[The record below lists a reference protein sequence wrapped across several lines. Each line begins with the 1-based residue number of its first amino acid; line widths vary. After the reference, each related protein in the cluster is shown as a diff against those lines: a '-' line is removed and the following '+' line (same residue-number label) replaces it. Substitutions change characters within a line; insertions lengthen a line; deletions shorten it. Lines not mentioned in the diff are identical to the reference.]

1 MFELN
6 FKFIFGMPEEV
17 QDQFNQCVKIFN
29 KHRNANAV
37 KSRYYEGKI
46 PLSEVN
52 LGIALPDSLLGL
64 EMDCG
69 WGGQAVDVLAER
81 SIFDGFVGENGGD
94 VELITQI
101 AKRNKLLS
109 EYPKATTTELEFGCV
124 FATLSADNNKKA
136 RIRFHSPETAAA
148 KYNGEL
154 GRIECG
160 LAIID
165 TIKSGDRELVSVIN
179 FYNSTSIWVLKRIA
193 DTQTFKAEEFPHK
206 MGRPLM
212 EPMIWNA
219 TDRKPLG
226 RSRLKAPQR
235 GLIKGFVRTICN
247 ATIGL
252 EFATSPQ
259 KYLLGISDEQYD
271 AIISQKFKQYVG
283 SILAATRDPESG
295 QVPEFGQLAQG
306 NISPHIQML
315 KALATQFSAITG
327 LSSNDVGVIEEANP
341 TSSDAIEAQSKKL
354 VSLAEKL
361 NKGNGES
368 LTQIMLMALAIEK
381 NISIDELTEEDKAI
395 MPHFKNPMM
404 PSIASTA
411 DAALKIASARP
422 GFGQTDVFLEM
433 VGFSQSDIRRIN
445 AQQAKARGLQ
455 VLTELEE

>member
-6 FKFIFGMPEEV
+6 FKTILNMPEEV
-17 QDQFNQCVKIFN
+17 LEKFKECVQILE
-29 KHRNANAV
+29 KHRNANTIKA
-37 KSRYYEGKI
+37 RYYEGKI
-46 PLSEVN
+46 PLSDVN
-52 LGIALPDSLLGL
+52 LGIALPENLCGL

-81 SIFDGFVGENGGD
+81 SIFDGFVGKNGGD

-101 AKRNKLLS
+101 AERNMLLS

-124 FATLSADNNKKA
+124 FATLSADNKKKA

-148 KYNGEL
+148 KHNGEL
-154 GRIECG
+154 GRIEYG
-160 LAIID
+160 LAIIA
-165 TIKSGDRELVSVIN
+165 TMKSGDKELVSVIN
-179 FYNSTSIWVLKRIA
+179 FYTNDAIWVLKRIA
-193 DTQTFKAEEFPHK
+193 DTQTFKAEEHLHK

-212 EPMIWNA
+212 EPMVWNA
-219 TDRKPLG
+219 TDKKPLG

-271 AIISQKFKQYVG
+271 RIISQKFKQYVG
-283 SILAATRDPESG
+283 SILAATRDPETG
-295 QVPEFGQLAQG
+295 QLPQFGQLAQG

-315 KALATQFSAITG
+315 RALATQFSAITG
-327 LSSNDVGVIEEANP
+327 LSSNDVGVIDEANP

-368 LTQIMLMALAIEK
+368 LTLIMLMALAIEK
-381 NISIDELTEEDKAI
+381 NVSLDDLTEEDKAI

-404 PSIASTA
+404 PSIAATA
-411 DAALKIASARP
+411 DAATKIASARP
-422 GFGQTDVFLEM
+422 GFADTDVFLEM
-433 VGFSQSDIRRIN
+433 MGFSQSDIRRIN

>member
-6 FKFIFGMPEEV
+6 YKLILEMPDEV
-17 QDQFNQCVKIFN
+17 LNQFEQCVQIFN
-29 KHRNANAV
+29 KHKNANAV

-52 LGIALPDSLLGL
+52 LGIALPESLRGL

-81 SIFDGFVGENGGD
+81 SIFDGFVGENGGY
-94 VELITQI
+94 VETVAQI

-124 FATLSADNNKKA
+124 FATLSADDNNKA

-154 GRIECG
+154 GRIEYG

-165 TIKSGDRELVSVIN
+165 TIKSGEKELVSVIN
-179 FYNSTSIWVLKRIA
+179 FYTSDSIWVLKRIS
-193 DTQTFKAEEFPHK
+193 DTQTFVAKEFPHK

-212 EPMIWNA
+212 EPMVWNA
-219 TDRKPLG
+219 TDKKPLG
-226 RSRLKAPQR
+226 RSRIKSPQR
-235 GLIKGFVRTICN
+235 GIIKGFVRTICN

-271 AIISQKFKQYVG
+271 MVISQKFKQYVG
-283 SILAATRDPESG
+283 SILAATRDPDSG
-295 QVPEFGQLAQG
+295 QIPEFGQLAQG
-306 NISPHIQML
+306 NITPHIQML
-315 KALATQFSAITG
+315 RALATQFSAITG
-327 LSSNDVGVIEEANP
+327 LSSNDVGVVDEANP

-381 NISIDELTEEDKAI
+381 NVSIDELTEEDKAI

-404 PSIASTA
+404 PSISSTA
-411 DAALKIASARP
+411 DAAMKISSARP
-422 GFGQTDVFLEM
+422 GFAETDVFLEM

>member
-6 FKFIFGMPEEV
+6 YKLILEMPDKV
-17 QDQFNQCVKIFN
+17 LNQFEQCVRIFN
-29 KHRNANAV
+29 KHQNANAV

-52 LGIALPDSLLGL
+52 LGIALPDNLSGL

-94 VELITQI
+94 VDVVTQI

-124 FATLSADNNKKA
+124 FATLSADDNKKA

-154 GRIECG
+154 GRIEYG
-160 LAIID
+160 FAIID

-179 FYNSTSIWVLKRIA
+179 FYTSDSIWVLKRIS

-212 EPMIWNA
+212 EPMVWNA
-219 TDRKPLG
+219 TDKKPLG
-226 RSRLKAPQR
+226 RSRIKSPQR
-235 GLIKGFVRTICN
+235 GIIKGFVRTICN

-271 AIISQKFKQYVG
+271 TVISQKFKQYVG
-283 SILAATRDPESG
+283 SIIAATRDPDTG
-295 QVPEFGQLAQG
+295 QIPAFGQLAQG

-315 KALATQFSAITG
+315 RALATQFSAITG
-327 LSSNDVGVIEEANP
+327 LSSNDVGVIDEANP

-381 NISIDELTEEDKAI
+381 NVSIDELTEEDKAI

-411 DAALKIASARP
+411 DAAMKIASARP
-422 GFGQTDVFLEM
+422 GFGETDVFLEM

>member
-6 FKFIFGMPEEV
+6 FKTIVGMPDEV
-17 QDQFNQCVKIFN
+17 LKQFNECVQIFN
-29 KHRNANAV
+29 KHKTANGI

-52 LGIALPDSLLGL
+52 LGIALPDSLRGL

-81 SIFDGFVGENGGD
+81 SIFDGFVGKNGGAVD
-94 VELITQI
+94 EVAQI
-101 AKRNKLLS
+101 AERNKLLS
-109 EYPKATTTELEFGCV
+109 EYPKATQSELEFGCV
-124 FATLSADNNKKA
+124 FATLSADNDKKA
-136 RIRFHSPETAAA
+136 KIRWHSPETAAG

-165 TIKSGDRELVSVIN
+165 TIKSEDRELVSVIN
-179 FYNSTSIWVLKRIA
+179 FYTSEAIWVLTRIS
-193 DTQTFKAEEFPHK
+193 DTSVFKAEEFPHK

-212 EPMIWNA
+212 EPMVWNA
-219 TDRKPLG
+219 TDKKPLG

-235 GLIKGFVRTICN
+235 GIIKGFVRTICN

-283 SILAATRDPESG
+283 SILAATRDPDSG
-295 QVPEFGQLAQG
+295 EVPEFGQLAQG
-306 NISPHIQML
+306 SIAPHIQML
-315 KALATQFSAITG
+315 RALATQFSAITG
-327 LSSNDVGVIEEANP
+327 LSSNDVGVIDEANP

-361 NKGNGES
+361 NKCNGES
-368 LTQIMLMALAIEK
+368 LTLIMLMALAIEK
-381 NISIDELTEEDKAI
+381 NISLDELTDEDKAI

-404 PSIASTA
+404 PSIAATA
-411 DAALKIASARP
+411 DAATKIASARP
-422 GFGQTDVFLEM
+422 GFADTDVFLEM
-433 VGFSQSDIRRIN
+433 MGFSQSDIRRIN

>member
-1 MFELN
+1 MFELKMTTIVN
-6 FKFIFGMPEEV
+6 MPEEV
-17 QDQFNQCVKIFN
+17 QAQLEECVQIYN
-29 KHRNANAV
+29 KHKSANAI

-52 LGIALPDSLLGL
+52 LGIALPESLKGL
-64 EMDCG
+64 EIDCG

-81 SIFDGFVGENGGD
+81 SIFDGFVGTNGGD
-94 VELITQI
+94 VEAVTQI
-101 AKRNKLLS
+101 VARNKLLS
-109 EYPKATTTELEFGCV
+109 EYTKAAQSELEFGCV
-124 FATLSADNNKKA
+124 FATLSADSNNRA
-136 RIRFHSPETAAA
+136 RIKFHSPETAAA

-154 GRIECG
+154 GRIDYG
-160 LAIID
+160 FAIID
-165 TIKSGDRELVSVIN
+165 TIKRNDSELASVIN
-179 FYNSTSIWVLKRIA
+179 FYTWDSIWVLTRVA
-193 DTQTFKAEEFPHK
+193 DTDTFDAKQYPHK

-212 EPMIWNA
+212 EPMVWNA

-226 RSRLKAPQR
+226 RSRIKAPQR
-235 GLIKGFVRTICN
+235 GLIKGFVRTVCN

-283 SILAATRDPESG
+283 SILAATRDPDSG
-295 QVPEFGQLAQG
+295 EVPEFGQLAQG
-306 NISPHIQML
+306 SITPHVQML
-315 KALATQFSAITG
+315 RVLATQYSAITG
-327 LSSNDVGVIEEANP
+327 LSSNDVGVVDEANP

-368 LTQIMLMALAIEK
+368 LILIMQMALAIEK
-381 NISIDELTEEDKAI
+381 DVSLEDLTEEDKAI
-395 MPHFKNPMM
+395 MPHFKNPAM
-404 PSIASTA
+404 PSIAATA
-411 DAALKIASARP
+411 DAAMKIASARP
-422 GFGQTDVFLEM
+422 GFGETDVFLEM